1 MKNRGIRMLS
11 LLTALLLALPTAGM
25 IPAAAAEGE
34 GEEIFP
40 ENSIVEM
47 PETELSLG
55 EPDECATPINEL
67 DLVEG
72 DEEEGSSDP
81 LEGEELS
88 LGAADDFEPDEGSLS
103 PTWEGDDTLSAGNNL
118 SGAKL
123 TASHTSM
130 SIKVGNTSTAT
141 FGVSNF
147 TGFFYLEVLTNNK
160 TAYTTAWGTWK
171 STTKIALKITAK
183 KAGSGKITV
192 RLRAPNDSKIYATAV
207 INITVPQAEK
217 GTLKLSAT
225 SSKIELGSTYKLK
238 VTVSDCNVG
247 AYLTYSNSNSSAA
260 SLQWGS
266 WSGSTIPVNIKGNKV
281 GKGTVTV
288 KLISSSSGKVLN
300 TKKFTYQVYKKE
312 TPTITFSP
320 ASVSIQAG
328 SSKKVNVTASGYSGS
343 YYLQYST
350 SNGSCFSISWG
361 SWSGNTIP
369 MTVKGVNK
377 GSGSITIYMKDSAGS
392 ELARKTITVT
402 VSEAAKTPSLT
413 LSSTSASINTGGSKS
428 ITCGYANVSDTVYLS
443 YSTTNTTAYTCSW
456 GSWSNHKIPLTITG
470 KAKGSGTV
478 TVYLMRSSDKKQLAS
493 KKISVSVSQTQSGL
507 TFTKV
512 AYPFSN
518 YGTTIPLSTCQMMY
532 GKTQTAQQ
540 VYNMKIGNGGCC
552 YGFASTSSILSVNN
566 SINPNTFR
574 SGAVNVSSIQ
584 KNDYS
589 SGLGIRAYQFIEGM
603 QISQICSA
611 ATKTANNLNS
621 LVSAVKTETA
631 AGRPVPIGVWGYYYG
646 EAGHELLAF
655 GYSETSS
662 ACSIRVY
669 DCNYPNAQRT
679 LTVKKSGSSYTS
691 WSYPFTDSITWGT
704 GRSYAYINYIK
715 YSTVLSNW
723 NNRGK
728 LKTGYGST
736 NSNMIVSRDNNFSL
750 YDFNNNLVARYQNGN
765 LTSHASGVE
774 EVRWTDT
781 LLSGQNADHPHV
793 LFVPQDYYTVK
804 NDQGG
809 TLNVTIVD
817 EMLSTTV
824 TTNAEEFGFCA
835 DDASGTANATLTPL
849 ENMEFSIVIG
859 SSYSGDPA
867 ETKLEGL
874 GTGEP
879 ISMELSNGTLSVTG
893 EGVSTLSRTNME
905 TEYFISA
912 AAGPGGSVSPDG
924 LTSYAEGSGATYIF
938 TPDPGY
944 VVRAVYV
951 DGENVGSMM
960 EYTFENITDSHTI
973 DVEFA
978 GDISKCTVEL
988 SQNVMTYT
996 GEEREPD
1003 VTVTA
1008 PDGQVLVPNVD
1019 YDLYFEDNTDV
1030 GTATVYVIGAAGSAW
1045 YGIAQETF
1053 DIVEEENA
1061 IVNVEYTAATDS
1073 VQVRTTHGGAVRL
1086 MVAAYTD
1093 ENRMLAVR
1101 ILDLGVEE
1109 YEATVSFSEISVS
1122 EGTRIRVFMIDSNYQ
1137 PLCRS
1142 YMIRVN

>member
-47 PETELSLG
+47 PDTELSLG
-55 EPDECATPINEL
+55 EPDECASPINEL
-67 DLVEG
+67 ELVEG

-88 LGAADDFEPDEGSLS
+88 LGAADDFEPDEDSLS
-103 PTWEGDDTLSAGNNL
+103 PTWEGDDNLSAGNNL

-207 INITVPQAEK
+207 INITVPQSEK
-217 GTLKLSAT
+217 GTLKLSAS
-225 SSKIELGSTYKLK
+225 SSKIPLDSTYKLN
-238 VTVSDCNVG
+238 VTVSNCNVG
-247 AYLTYSNSNSSAA
+247 VYLTYSNSNSSAA
-260 SLQWGS
+260 SLQWGN

-300 TKKFTYQVYKKE
+300 TKKFTYRVYKKT
-312 TPTITFSP
+312 TPKITFSP
-320 ASVSIQAG
+320 TSVSIQAG
-328 SSKKVNVTASGYSGS
+328 SSKKVSVKASGYSGS
-343 YYLQYST
+343 YYLQYIT

-369 MTVKGVNK
+369 MTVKGVKK
-377 GSGSITIYMKDSAGS
+377 GSGSITIYMKDASGS
-392 ELARKTITVT
+392 ELARKTISITVT
-402 VSEAAKTPSLT
+402 ETAKKPTLT
-413 LSSTSASINTGGSKS
+413 LSSTSASLKTGESKS
-428 ITCGYANVSDTVYLS
+428 ITCGCTNLSDPVYLS
-443 YSTTNTTAYTCSW
+443 YSTTNSTAYTCSW
-456 GSWSNHKIPLTITG
+456 GSWSNYKIPLTITG

-478 TVYLMRSSDKKQLAS
+478 TIYMKRSSDNKQLAS

-518 YGTTIPLSTCQMMY
+518 YGTTISLATCQMMY
-532 GKTQTAQQ
+532 GNTQTAKTI
-540 VYNMKIGNGGCC
+540 YNWNIGNGGCC
-552 YGFASTSSILSVNN
+552 YGFATSSGILSVNN

-589 SGLGIRAYQFIEGM
+589 SGLGIRTYQFIEGM
-603 QISQICSA
+603 HIAQASNYA
-611 ATKTANNLNS
+611 YNNYNLNS
-621 LVSAVKTETA
+621 LVSTVKSETA
-631 AGRPVPIGVWGYYYG
+631 AGRPVAIGIRGVYNGSN
-646 EAGHELLAF
+646 AGHRVLGF

-662 ACSIRVY
+662 VFKVRIY
-669 DCNYPNAQRT
+669 DSNSPNAEKT
-679 LTVKKSGSSYTS
+679 LTINKSGSNYNS
-691 WSYPFTDSITWGT
+691 WSYPLTSSVTWGT
-704 GRSYAYINYIK
+704 GRSGASIYFTT
-715 YSTVLSNW
+715 YSQYLNAW
-723 NNRGK
+723 NHRGS
-728 LKTGYGST
+728 LRDSSLG
-736 NSNMIVSRDNNFSL
+736 NMIVTKADTFSL
-750 YDFNNNLVARYQNGN
+750 YNFDNQLVAKYQNGD
-765 LTSHASGVE
+765 LTYQGSGVQ
-774 EVRWTDT
+774 EVFWDDI
-781 LLSGQNADHPHV
+781 LPNGKVADHPHV
-793 LFVPQDYYTVK
+793 LYVPNDYYTVK

-809 TLNVTIVD
+809 TLNVSIVD
-817 EMLSTTV
+817 NMLSTTV
-824 TTNAEEFGFCA
+824 STNASEFGFCA
-835 DDASGTANATLTPL
+835 DDSTNTANATLTPL

-859 SSYSGDPA
+859 SSRSGDPA
-867 ETKLEGL
+867 ETKLEGF

-879 ISMELSNGTLSVTG
+879 ISMELSNGALSVTG

-912 AAGPGGSVSPDG
+912 GAGTGGNVSPDG
-924 LTSYAEGSGATYIF
+924 LASYAEGSSATYIF

-951 DGENVGSMM
+951 DGENLGSMM

-978 GDISKCTVEL
+978 GDIAQCSVEL
-988 SQNVMTYT
+988 SQSVMTYT
-996 GEEREPD
+996 GEEREPE

-1008 PDGQVLVPNVD
+1008 PDGQVLVQNVD
-1019 YDLYFEDNTDV
+1019 YDLYYEDNTDV

-1045 YGIAQETF
+1045 YGITQETF

-1109 YEATVSFSEISVS
+1109 YEATVSFSGISVS
-1122 EGTRIRVFMIDSNYQ
+1122 EGTRIRAFMIDGNYQ